1 MTVDKADK
9 VALLWREDR
18 QTRGEA
24 TAQYINRVFEAL
36 TTLGICAEPAIYA
49 DDTADDVRE
58 QLLKLDGVLVWVDPI
73 YDGQN
78 RTQLDAM
85 LRDVASKG
93 VWVSAHPDVILKMG
107 VKEVLYRTKH
117 LGWGTDTHLYRSARA
132 FNDQFPQRLES
143 AGSAGPQ
150 TKPWQWRSGRMEG
163 GTRFVVCAQRCHCSR
178 VACTPRQRTRRDAAR
193 RLHEKLRG
201 IFCQ

>member
-24 TAQYINRVFEAL
+24 TAQNINRVFEAL

-78 RTQLDAM
+78 RTQLDCY
-85 LRDVASKG
+85 VAG
-93 VWVSAHPDVILKMG
+93 RRLK
-107 VKEVLYRTKH
+107 
-117 LGWGTDTHLYRSARA
+117 
-132 FNDQFPQRLES
+132 
-143 AGSAGPQ
+143 
-150 TKPWQWRSGRMEG
+150 
-163 GTRFVVCAQRCHCSR
+163 RCVGQCSS
-178 VACTPRQRTRRDAAR
+178 RRDPQNGRQGSPLSDQAPGLGDGYPSVSQR
-193 RLHEKLRG
+193 PG
-201 IFCQ
+201 VQ